1 MLKFVIQPNPM
12 KKTFLLAFTFL
23 ICLSGYAQ
31 KSEKVNM
38 KKLKGDTIIW
48 QKDSLLTRDDFKGRV
63 SKQWAGCAVTGLMV
77 IPVETNGNIVFSV
90 QAVFL
95 KSKSNIIQNS
105 DYILKHEQLH
115 FDICELYAR
124 KLRKMLS
131 DKDFTKVKNIQVEI
145 QNMYNK
151 VNGEFDKY
159 ENKYDNDTNHGEN
172 PAKQKVWED
181 DVASQMKDLDK
192 YSSTEVNV
200 VRN

>member
-1 MLKFVIQPNPM
+1 M
-12 KKTFLLAFTFL
+12 KKILLFVFTFL

-124 KLRKMLS
+124 KLRQMMS
-131 DKDFTKVKNIQVEI
+131 EKDFTKVKNIQIVI

-151 VNGEFDKY
+151 VNSEFDKY
-159 ENKYDNDTNHGEN
+159 ENKYDDDTNHGEN

-181 DVASQMKDLDK
+181 DVASQMKELDK